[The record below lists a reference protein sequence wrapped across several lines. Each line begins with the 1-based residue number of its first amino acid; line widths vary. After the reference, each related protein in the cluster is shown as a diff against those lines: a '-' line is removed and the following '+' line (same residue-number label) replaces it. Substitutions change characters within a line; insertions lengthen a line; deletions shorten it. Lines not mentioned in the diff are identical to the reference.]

1 MPQLNNADIVWM
13 LISTAMVMIMTPT
26 LAFFYGG
33 LVRKKNILSVL
44 MQCMVIL
51 CVISVQWVLFGYSLA
66 FGPDVGGVIGALD
79 WIGLRGVGL
88 QPHDTYMSTIP
99 HQLFMAFQMMF
110 AVITPALIIGAFVER
125 IKFSAFLVFVILWA
139 TLIYDPLA
147 HWVWAK
153 DGWLAKIGAL
163 DFAGGTVIHINAG
176 IAALVFALMLGK
188 REGVGHSRAPHNLP
202 LCVLGAA
209 FLWFGWFGFNAG
221 SAGSAGTLAVTA
233 FINTNTAAAAAGV
246 SWMLLDWCYNKVPTM
261 LGVATGLVAGLVAVT
276 PAAGFVT
283 PVSALAI
290 GAISSVVCFIFVTK
304 VKPFFGYDD
313 SLDVFGVHGMGG
325 IVGALATGVFA
336 TKAVN
341 PAGADGLL
349 YGNPGQL
356 WVQFIATIAA
366 IAFSAIGTAVLYKFV
381 DLVIGMRVDTRDE
394 YIGLD
399 LTQHRE
405 TGYTVIE

>member
-1 MPQLNNADIVWM
+1 
-13 LISTAMVMIMTPT
+13 
-26 LAFFYGG
+26 
-33 LVRKKNILSVL
+33 
-44 MQCMVIL
+44 
-51 CVISVQWVLFGYSLA
+51 
-66 FGPDVGGVIGALD
+66 
-79 WIGLRGVGL
+79 
-88 QPHDTYMSTIP
+88 
-99 HQLFMAFQMMF
+99 
-110 AVITPALIIGAFVER
+110 
-125 IKFSAFLVFVILWA
+125 
-139 TLIYDPLA
+139 
-147 HWVWAK
+147 
-153 DGWLAKIGAL
+153 
-163 DFAGGTVIHINAG
+163 
-176 IAALVFALMLGK
+176 
-188 REGVGHSRAPHNLP
+188 
-202 LCVLGAA
+202 GAA

-313 SLDVFGVHGMGG
+313 SLDVFGVHGVGG